1 MRYNKAPKGITQE
14 AEGSGK

>member
-14 AEGSGK
+14 AEGSSK